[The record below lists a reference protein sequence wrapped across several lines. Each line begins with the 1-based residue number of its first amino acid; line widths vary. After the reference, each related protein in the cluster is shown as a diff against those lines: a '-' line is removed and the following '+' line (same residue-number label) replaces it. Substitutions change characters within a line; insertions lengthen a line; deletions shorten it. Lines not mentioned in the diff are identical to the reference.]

1 MSNQWKEELRRRM
14 SDYGEKAP
22 DGLWE
27 NISQTMA
34 GADVPVMPVR
44 KTSHSVRLRYWGMRV
59 AATLFVAA
67 LVWSGYRFLSD
78 PAETGG
84 TLIASGK
91 GSSEEINRETKDCS
105 KETAGNEE
113 RPEEA
118 VKRLA
123 VLTSRE
129 DMEEQQQESPEKKE
143 DSPVEEVS
151 VSQQTGEQTSGPVRQ
166 IPSVPYE
173 EKRRAGEKKR
183 DTYDRRWL
191 ASARSSR
198 SGAKRWSIGLN
209 TSNAGSTSNSE
220 LGDRVMGVMLSAPL
234 GNGML
239 SDGMQ
244 LMSSTQHVPV
254 FNLSRSTSTEIKHK
268 QPVKIG
274 ASLNYA
280 ISRRWSVETGVTY
293 SKLVSTM
300 TSGDESQYVETE
312 QNLHYVG
319 IPLKATYTVW
329 NNRHLALYVSGG
341 GEVEKCVSGKVT
353 VQQIRGG
360 EVEANQA
367 EDLSVKR
374 LQCSALASVGAQY
387 KLSQVVWIYVEPG
400 MSYHFDNGENIE
412 TIYKDRPLNFQ
423 LKVGIRFQM
432 GL

>member
-14 SDYGEKAP
+14 SDYEEKAP

-27 NISQTMA
+27 DISRAMA

-44 KTSHSVRLRYWGMRV
+44 KTSRSVRLRYWGMRI

-67 LVWSGYRFLSD
+67 LVWNGYRFLSD

-84 TLIASGK
+84 KLIASGK
-91 GSSEEINRETKDCS
+91 GSSEEVNRTKEDS
-105 KETAGNEE
+105 SQETADNEE
-113 RPEEA
+113 RLEEA
-118 VKRLA
+118 VKSLA

-129 DMEEQQQESPEKKE
+129 EIAEQLQESPKGDEE
-143 DSPVEEVS
+143 PFVEEIP
-151 VSQQTGEQTSGPVRQ
+151 VSQQTEERTSEPVRQ
-166 IPSVPYE
+166 IPSAPYE
-173 EKRRAGEKKR
+173 EKRKGGEKKKE
-183 DTYDRRWL
+183 TYDRRWL
-191 ASARSSR
+191 ATAHSSR
-198 SGAKRWSIGLN
+198 SGSKRWSIGLH
-209 TSNAGSTSNSE
+209 TSNSGSTFNSE
-220 LGDRVMGVMLSAPL
+220 LGDRVMGVMLSAPM
-234 GNGML
+234 GYGTL

-244 LMSSTQHVPV
+244 IRSTTEHVPF
-254 FNLSRSTSTEIKHK
+254 FNLSRSTSTETKHK
-268 QPVKIG
+268 QPVKLG
-274 ASLNYA
+274 ASLNYS
-280 ISRRWSVETGVTY
+280 ISRRWSLETGLTY
-293 SKLVSTM
+293 SKLASTM
-300 TSGDESQYVETE
+300 TSGDESQYIEKE
-312 QNLHYVG
+312 QTLHYVG

-329 NNRHLALYVSGG
+329 KNKHLAFYVSGG

-353 VQQIRGG
+353 VQQIRSG

-387 KLSQVVWIYVEPG
+387 KLSQAVGIYVEPG

-423 LKVGIRFQM
+423 LKVGIRFQT